1 MFFLLCF
8 FGEKKKEKKTS
19 KIQKVERN
27 KIDSRKVAGQ
37 RNCF

>member
-1 MFFLLCF
+1 MFFLLSF
-8 FGEKKKEKKTS
+8 FGEKKKKKKNT

-27 KIDSRKVAGQ
+27 KVDSRKVAGQ